1 MAQHKSHSD
10 FLSECSCKEPGFCPI
25 FQKRMGEDP
34 PDWKWCQTTSYSD
47 RKSYFD
53 LLAKAPPSDNM
64 DTFGIIKN
72 AKTKE
77 EAFLYYLTLKHQE
90 FVCDEASN
98 NQLEINKKIIRY
110 IEKYSYE
117 CHFNNIEIACLGHSK
132 KQFDKIQDRPYLK
145 KINLNALDAG
155 KYSGNEWAESRAF
168 VAKNLFS
175 KDVDFIG
182 FTTASWNDKYE
193 SFSTIDNFHNWN
205 NAKILLNSTP
215 EDKIV
220 LCADMLCACSWI
232 RDKYQSSNILS
243 AFFNKESHTIGKS
256 LLKLVNLDN
265 FKHIKVPFANQII
278 AHKLIIQRY
287 IDYLQN
293 ENILDK
299 VDWFVK
305 KFAIKYI
312 DKSNEIKIFY
322 QNNRIQ
328 AYLMEM
334 ISCFWF
340 ANQDFLYIPNVT
352 RKENWYSEKN
362 IKERIN
368 YNEQDYSA
376 SSSKISEGV
385 L

>member
-1 MAQHKSHSD
+1 MVQHKSHSD

-25 FQKRMGEDP
+25 FQRRMGENP

-64 DTFGIIKN
+64 DTFSIIKN

-77 EAFLYYLTLKHQE
+77 EAFLYYLTLKHHE
-90 FVCDEASN
+90 LVCDTASN
-98 NQLEINKKIIRY
+98 NQLEINKRIIGY
-110 IEKYSYE
+110 IEKYSHE
-117 CHFNNIEIACLGHSK
+117 CSFNEIEIACLGHNK
-132 KQFDKIQDRPYLK
+132 KQFDKIQDQPYLK
-145 KINLNALDAG
+145 KINLNDLDAG

-193 SFSTIDNFHNWN
+193 SFSMIDNFHNWN

-220 LCADMLCACSWI
+220 LCADIFCACSWTT
-232 RDKYQSSNILS
+232 DKYQSSNILS
-243 AFFNKESHTIGKS
+243 TFFNKEAHMIGKS

-278 AHKLIIQRY
+278 AHRLIIQRY

-322 QNNRIQ
+322 HNNRIQ

-340 ANQDFLYIPNVT
+340 ANQDFIYIPNAQ
-352 RKENWYSEKN
+352 RKRSWYEHSNVK
-362 IKERIN
+362 KRIEESN
-368 YNEQDYSA
+368 N
-376 SSSKISEGV
+376 EGV
-385 L
+385 YT

>member
-1 MAQHKSHSD
+1 MDQHEYHNISLFSQCHCQD
-10 FLSECSCKEPGFCPI
+10 PGYCPI
-25 FQKRMGEDP
+25 FRRKMGENP
-34 PDWKWCQTTSYSD
+34 PDWNWCKNASYTD

-53 LLAKAPPSDNM
+53 LLAKSPPSDNT
-64 DTFGIIKN
+64 DTFSIINK

-77 EAFLYYLTLKHQE
+77 EAFLYYLTLN
-90 FVCDEASN
+90 N
-98 NQLEINKKIIRY
+98 NQYICNLANQNQIKTNKKIVEF
-110 IEKYSYE
+110 IEKEKDE
-117 CHFNNIEIACLGHSK
+117 CDFSNIEIACLGHSK
-132 KQFDKIQDRPYLK
+132 KQFDKIQDKPYLK
-145 KINLNALDAG
+145 KINLNDLDAG

-168 VAKNLFS
+168 VTKNLFS
-175 KDVDFIG
+175 KDVDFVG
-182 FTTASWNDKYE
+182 FITASWNDKYE
-193 SFSTIDNFHNWN
+193 SFSRIDNFHNWN
-205 NAKILLNSTP
+205 TAKILLNSTP

-220 LCADMLCACSWI
+220 LCADICCACSWT

-243 AFFNKESHTIGKS
+243 TFFNKESHMIGKS
-256 LLKLVNLDN
+256 LLKLVKLDN

-278 AHKLIIQRY
+278 AHRLVIQRY

-322 QNNRIQ
+322 HNNRIQ

-340 ANQDFLYIPNVT
+340 ANQDFIYIPNT
-352 RKENWYSEKN
+352 CRKKNWYEESN
-362 IKERIN
+362 IRKRIEEFN
-368 YNEQDYSA
+368 NE
-376 SSSKISEGV
+376 
-385 L
+385 